1 MSNPVFILAP
11 PRSFTSVVST
21 MLGQHPQLYALPETD
36 LFATDS
42 LDEWLWQHSPSPG
55 GFARS
60 GLMRT
65 IAELYFREQSEDA
78 VHRARSWILQRRE
91 WPTALVFSVL
101 MERVHPLV
109 LVEKSPTTAL
119 HPENLRR
126 TLHHFPGARFIH
138 LVRHPSTHRTSALAV
153 LGENGQRGPRH
164 DEVRLSVEAC
174 TQWYLANYNITRFL
188 ELLPETQ
195 KLRIRGEDLLADPAA
210 HLRAVSRWLRIRE
223 DDEAI
228 AAMQHPED
236 SPFACIG
243 PPSAPFGNNPSFL
256 EHPYL
261 RSRKVTA
268 PAGPVPQAGSDQ
280 LPLPQGVRQLAR
292 VFGYD

>member
-42 LDEWLWQHSPSPG
+42 LKEWWWKHSPSPG

-60 GLMRT
+60 GLLRA
-65 IAELYFREQSEDA
+65 IAELYFGEQSEDA
-78 VHRARSWILQRRE
+78 VRRARGWILQRRE
-91 WPTALVFSVL
+91 WPTALVFTAL
-101 MERVHPLV
+101 LEGVHPLV

-119 HPENLRR
+119 HPANLRR

-138 LVRHPSTHRTSALAV
+138 LLRHPSTHRASARAV
-153 LGENGQRGPRH
+153 LKENRHRGPMPE
-164 DEVRLSVEAC
+164 EVRLSIETC
-174 TQWYLANYNITRFL
+174 TQWYVANYNITRFL
-188 ELLPETQ
+188 APLPEAQ
-195 KLRIRGEDLLADPAA
+195 KFWIRGEDLLAAPAA
-210 HLRAVSRWLRIRE
+210 HLRAVSRWLGIR
-223 DDEAI
+223 DDDDAI
-228 AAMQHPED
+228 GAMQHPEH

-268 PAGPVPQAGSDQ
+268 PARPAPEAGSDQ
-280 LPLPQGVRQLAR
+280 LPLPQGVRHLAHA
-292 VFGYD
+292 FGYD